1 MGSGRV
7 DPKSFQ
13 LGMHVGEIKAWCEA
27 AKSGAK
33 AMSLS
38 APFKPKDYERLSRHM
53 EEQASRNGVKF
64 YLERDLIRADLFADL
79 NLSGIWVFII
89 YRDDHVLEDYLNLKS
104 EMARLVDGGEYKGEA
119 RRGVAL
125 RFARLLGYEE
135 GYASSKLASG
145 QA

>member
-1 MGSGRV
+1 MGNEKV
-7 DPKSFQ
+7 DPSNFH
-13 LGMHVGEIKAWCEA
+13 LGMQVGEIKAWCEA

-38 APFKPKDYERLSRHM
+38 VPFKPKDYERLSRHM

-64 YLERDLIRADLFADL
+64 YLERDLIRTDLFADL
-79 NLSGIWVFII
+79 DLSGMLVFII
-89 YRDDHVLEDYLNLKS
+89 YRDDQVLADYLNLKS
-104 EMARLVDGGEYKGEA
+104 EKVCLVDNGEYTDEA
-119 RRGVAL
+119 RRDVAL